1 MRQFLKLFNKVGG
14 LSVLSQYAKA
24 HVLLFAIIQTLLQGF
39 SNKSLEI
46 VRLSVNNRLLCR
58 LRRKY
63 KRTVNEFVQ
72 LHKGKAFPRNRSNK
86 IWFCWL
92 QGLENAPVLV
102 KKCYQSLEENLTD
115 KEIIVL
121 TEENYREYVRFP
133 EYIQKKI
140 DSGIIT
146 RTHMSD
152 LLRLELLIQY
162 GGTWIDATVFCSGGR
177 IPTYMFDSDLFF
189 FQVLKPGRDG
199 EASVMS
205 SF

>member
-86 IWFCWL
+86 DVYKRQQQISIE
-92 QGLENAPVLV
+92 GDYDINTPGD
-102 KKCYQSLEENLTD
+102 YQLSYFVT
-115 KEIIVL
+115 
-121 TEENYREYVRFP
+121 
-133 EYIQKKI
+133 
-140 DSGIIT
+140 
-146 RTHMSD
+146 
-152 LLRLELLIQY
+152 
-162 GGTWIDATVFCSGGR
+162 
-177 IPTYMFDSDLFF
+177 DSDGNTSEVKTLTLT
-189 FQVLKPGRDG
+189 VKEG
-199 EASVMS
+199 E
-205 SF
+205 